1 MSSGMGTCTKGRG
14 CPNLDLAGSPG
25 EWPKSSSVGRM
36 AHRPALPVRRNL
48 PAPAPIGARRPPA
61 PEQATN
67 ARALREPRL
76 HDPVPFHGVAA
87 GKEITMTDQMSDAGA
102 PTPVFDVLAAM
113 TAASLEQTGLD
124 PQTLLLVRLAAL
136 VAGDA
141 PPLSYALNLRVAGEL
156 GVSTEQIESVL
167 AAVAPVVGTLRVV
180 AAAGNILRAVG
191 IAIAVSEEPLAE
203 GTKAA

>member
-1 MSSGMGTCTKGRG
+1 M
-14 CPNLDLAGSPG
+14 
-25 EWPKSSSVGRM
+25 M
-36 AHRPALPVRRNL
+36 A
-48 PAPAPIGARRPPA
+48 
-61 PEQATN
+61 
-67 ARALREPRL
+67 
-76 HDPVPFHGVAA
+76 
-87 GKEITMTDQMSDAGA
+87 DQMSDSGA
-102 PTPVFDVLAAM
+102 PTPVFDVLASM
-113 TAASLEQTGLD
+113 TAASLEKTSLD

-203 GTKAA
+203 GTKAE